1 MKGRVQVSDLLMVT
15 KTIEH
20 DFTVLTSHAPDIVAS
35 VFKQDRRVL
44 LLGAPG
50 VGKSTLATQLAEVFA
65 KARRP
70 RWCLSADP
78 GSPLLG
84 VPGGGIAG
92 PMAAGGLAT

>member
-1 MKGRVQVSDLLMVT
+1 MKGRVQVSNLLMVT

-44 LLGAPG
+44 LFGAPG
-50 VGKSTLATQLAEVFA
+50 VGKSTLAKQLAEVFA
-65 KARRP
+65 KAKRP
-70 RWCLSADP
+70 CWCLSADP

-84 VPGGGIAG
+84 VPGAVSLGQWQR
-92 PMAAGGLAT
+92 GLAT